1 MALKLS
7 YTQKTGVVGNYWKIN
22 SIVTK
27 TGVMHI
33 ELYLYVDQKTRD
45 ENWDALMLI
54 NKDIPYTLEELNK
67 EGVNPYSFCYNYL
80 KTPVKVEEPIERE
93 APKEVAVIDFSKAE
107 DC

>member
-27 TGVMHI
+27 TGAMRI
-33 ELYLYVDQKTRD
+33 ELYLFVDQKTRD
-45 ENWDALMLI
+45 ENWDALMLV

-80 KTPVKVEEPIERE
+80 KQPIEEPTEGE
-93 APKEVAVIDFSKAE
+93 AHKPEIDFSKSE